1 MRTNRI
7 LVACLSLALALALVP
22 PALAGSAAKRK
33 VVGKVTAI
41 GGSKNV
47 KIRAT
52 PKGPARAVKVGTKLT
67 LGATIVMGK
76 GARVTL
82 RLKRPASVPKTRD
95 LVYVKSTPGTKHTST
110 LTRDAKGILVKIA
123 PS

>member
-22 PALAGSAAKRK
+22 PALAGSAKRK

-52 PKGPARAVKVGTKLT
+52 PKGPGRAVKVGTKLT

-95 LVYVKSTPGTKHTST
+95 LVYVKSARGTKHTST

>member
-7 LVACLSLALALALVP
+7 LVACLSLALALVP

-52 PKGPARAVKVGTKLT
+52 PKGPGRAVKVGTKLT
-67 LGATIVMGK
+67 LGATSW
-76 GARVTL
+76 ARV
-82 RLKRPASVPKTRD
+82 RE
-95 LVYVKSTPGTKHTST
+95 
-110 LTRDAKGILVKIA
+110 
-123 PS
+123 

>member
-7 LVACLSLALALALVP
+7 LVACLSLVLALALVA
-22 PALAGSAAKRK
+22 PALAGSAKRK

-41 GGSKNV
+41 GGSKNI

-52 PKGPARAVKVGTKLT
+52 PKGPGRAVKVGTKLT

-82 RLKRPASVPKTRD
+82 RLKRPANVPKTRD

>member
-1 MRTNRI
+1 MRANRI

-22 PALAGSAAKRK
+22 PALAGSAKRK
-33 VVGKVTAI
+33 VVGKVAAI

-95 LVYVKSTPGTKHTST
+95 LVYVKSARGTKHTST